1 MNLPMEYRIQTP
13 EEVAERKARER
24 AALLAL
30 PREEAAR
37 LVRWGLD
44 GQSRDLGGMSL
55 GLGRGITDDEDGRMD
70 EQ

>member
-1 MNLPMEYRIQTP
+1 MEYRIQTP
-13 EEVAERKARER
+13 EEISERKAHAR

-37 LVRWGLD
+37 LIGWGFD
-44 GQSRDLGGMSL
+44 GQSRDLGGLSI
-55 GLGRGITDDEDGRMD
+55 GLGMGITDDEDGRMD